1 MSLKFHDRES
11 SSTPVTVQLTGKP
24 MFQTRMSLQ
33 ARALKKSNFQRI
45 QIEEFEV
52 LIVDMINGDT
62 DTNVSTSCP
71 LPRTVTS
78 GRSIGCILG
87 GLSQGPQVQA
97 RPVALRKGISLPLD
111 LIASDREPGCGL
123 ESNLPIY
130 RSHSLKHNK
139 AATLVHSLTSDKTL
153 KSLGFSAVLATVYNI
168 FSTVLEDL
176 SLV

>member
-62 DTNVSTSCP
+62 DTN
-71 LPRTVTS
+71 R
-78 GRSIGCILG
+78 
-87 GLSQGPQVQA
+87 LS
-97 RPVALRKGISLPLD
+97 SLPQQTP
-111 LIASDREPGCGL
+111 S
-123 ESNLPIY
+123 
-130 RSHSLKHNK
+130 K
-139 AATLVHSLTSDKTL
+139 
-153 KSLGFSAVLATVYNI
+153 
-168 FSTVLEDL
+168 L
-176 SLV
+176 SLRDAPSVAFWEDSPKDPRFKPDQWLSEKEYLFL